1 MYYTTAIF
9 NEKKGR
15 KLEYSFKV
23 NIQYGE
29 LEVIYDNFLGG
40 YTTKGMKLN
49 RKQCTY
55 LKQLLK
61 IENFEHMRKSLEDDT
76 LFVCMFSISSWELQL
91 ISNDGYPMLEVS
103 SEEYMRSS
111 KYIDDLTT
119 YIANIAIEPE
129 VIKRMSCI

>member
-1 MYYTTAIF
+1 MYYTTVIF
-9 NEKKGR
+9 NGKKCSE
-15 KLEYSFKV
+15 LEYGFKV

-29 LEVIYDNFLGG
+29 LEVIYNNFLGG

-61 IENFEHMRKSLEDDT
+61 IENFEDMRKSLEDEP
-76 LFVCMFSISSWELQL
+76 LFVCMLSLSSWELQL

-103 SEEYMRSS
+103 SEDYMRSS
-111 KYIDDLTT
+111 KYMDDLTT